1 MIEIVLDGKLV
12 QVVGPAL
19 PDAPLLVSAPPPLAD
34 HLLEIR
40 RRSEP
45 LVGPTRFL
53 GLSLPE
59 STQLLAAPASEPLV
73 LFLGDSITC
82 GYGNLAPDATH
93 PFRPETE
100 DVFRAYAGLAC
111 QELSTGL
118 QACAWSGKG
127 LQRNFDR
134 DGSPTIPEIW
144 RRTSP
149 LDATSA
155 PADPSRLLLAVINLG
170 SNDVF
175 HDDPDWESFAHDMA
189 ALGLAVRDAFPG
201 LPLVLL
207 DGPLLSDASLGAPD
221 GSFRPVL
228 THLRTALDRARDRLQ
243 PTGSTW
249 RFSLTPCSPDE
260 PRGADAHPS
269 QERHRAAGT
278 ELASFLRPLL
288 PFA

>member
-1 MIEIVLDGKLV
+1 
-12 QVVGPAL
+12 
-19 PDAPLLVSAPPPLAD
+19 
-34 HLLEIR
+34 
-40 RRSEP
+40 

-53 GLSLPE
+53 GIELSA
-59 STQLLAAPASEPLV
+59 AAPLLPAPTASPYL

-93 PFRPETE
+93 LFRPETE
-100 DVFRAYAGLAC
+100 DVFRSYAGLAC
-111 QELSTGL
+111 QELSTGF

-155 PADPSRLLLAVINLG
+155 PAALPRPLLAVINLG

-175 HDDPDWESFAHDMA
+175 HDDPDWESFARDMA
-189 ALGLAVRDAFPG
+189 ALGLAIRDTFPE

-207 DGPLLSDASLGAPD
+207 DGPLLSDASLRTPD

-228 THLRTALDRARDRLQ
+228 TRLRTALDHARDRLQ
-243 PTGSTW
+243 HGGPTW
-249 RFSLTPCSPDE
+249 RFSLTPCAPDE

-269 QERHRAAGT
+269 QERHRAAGA
-278 ELASFLRPLL
+278 ELAAFLRPLL
-288 PFA
+288 VSP

>member
-1 MIEIVLDGKLV
+1 MIEILLDGKLV
-12 QVVGPAL
+12 QLLG
-19 PDAPLLVSAPPPLAD
+19 PLLPLSPTPLSAGEGE

-53 GLSLPE
+53 GIELSGSATILPPPV
-59 STQLLAAPASEPLV
+59 APPYL

-111 QELSTGL
+111 QELSTGF

-149 LDATSA
+149 LDAASHHTN
-155 PADPSRLLLAVINLG
+155 PPRPLLAVINLG
-170 SNDVF
+170 SNDVY
-175 HDDPDWESFAHDMA
+175 HDDPDWQAFERDMTD
-189 ALGLAVRDAFPG
+189 LGQAVRLAFPG

-207 DGPLLSDASLGAPD
+207 DGPLLSDASLRAPD

-228 THLRTALDRARDRLQ
+228 TRLRTALDHARDRLQ
-243 PTGSTW
+243 PTGPTW

-269 QERHRAAGT
+269 QERHRVAGA
-278 ELASFLRPLL
+278 ELATFLRPLL
-288 PFA
+288 PSP